1 MFQEEIKGQFVSM
14 EIVRLKISGD
24 ELLKTE
30 DPKRVLDKVRAQW
43 RFSAISENVE
53 SSPFDEE
60 TLSQNVE

>member
-1 MFQEEIKGQFVSM
+1 M

-43 RFSAISENVE
+43 RFSATSENLE
-53 SSPFDEE
+53 SPPSDEE
-60 TLSQNVE
+60 TLS

>member
-30 DPKRVLDKVRAQW
+30 DPKRVLDKVRAHW

>member
-1 MFQEEIKGQFVSM
+1 M

-53 SSPFDEE
+53 SSAFDEE
-60 TLSQNVE
+60 TLSQNVEWRDPGSV

>member
-43 RFSAISENVE
+43 RFSATSENVE
-53 SSPFDEE
+53 SPPSDEE
-60 TLSQNVE
+60 RLS

>member
-1 MFQEEIKGQFVSM
+1 M

-60 TLSQNVE
+60 TLSQNVEWRDPGSV